1 MFALQRTPEWHKER
15 RGKLTASVAGA
26 AIGVNPYQTPLAL
39 YKQLTG
45 LVEFSGN
52 FMTQYGTNNEP
63 NGLLEY
69 SIMSRT
75 EVVPTGFHV
84 HKTLPW
90 LGGSPD
96 GLVGDKGLVEVKCPF
111 GNKKP
116 MWEDY
121 TIPLQY
127 FVQVQVLMEVTD
139 REWCDLIAWR
149 PNEQGVWRFLRDR
162 DFMQGIL
169 PAMANFHAAI
179 SMEETVNNMLD
190 QGMIEHCRFA
200 MQASMRTPPWVSGVK
215 VKGGQ
220 PLYSELHL

>member
-69 SIMSRT
+69 SIMSRA
-75 EVVPTGFHV
+75 EVFPTGFHM
-84 HKTLPW
+84 HRTLPW

-149 PNEQGVWRFLRDR
+149 PNEQRVWRFERYR
-162 DFMQGIL
+162 DFMQSIL

-179 SMEETVNNMLD
+179 SMEETVERKLD

-200 MQASMRTPPWVSGVK
+200 MQNSMTTPPWISEVK